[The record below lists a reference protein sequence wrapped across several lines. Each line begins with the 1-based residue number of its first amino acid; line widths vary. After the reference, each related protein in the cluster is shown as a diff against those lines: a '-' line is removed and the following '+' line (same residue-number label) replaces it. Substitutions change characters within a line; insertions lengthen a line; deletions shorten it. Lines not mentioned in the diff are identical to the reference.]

1 MQWSSGDE
9 SWEPEHYLAGCDEI
23 LGELHDRLDEGL
35 SGEVD
40 GTMAPGWLC
49 FDDEDFKSAPGESM
63 DIRATAV
70 ARAPAP
76 RPPRAGAR
84 RMMSM
89 APGGSSSCGDFHSS
103 ERVRQYVVI

>member
-1 MQWSSGDE
+1 M
-9 SWEPEHYLAGCDEI
+9 
-23 LGELHDRLDEGL
+23 HDRLDEGL

-49 FDDEDFKSAPGESM
+49 FDDDDFKSAPGESM

-76 RPPRAGAR
+76 RPPRR
-84 RMMSM
+84 RMIMICGWIVR
-89 APGGSSSCGDFHSS
+89 AATFTYLFTYQNATGSAW
-103 ERVRQYVVI
+103 

>member
-1 MQWSSGDE
+1 M
-9 SWEPEHYLAGCDEI
+9 
-23 LGELHDRLDEGL
+23 HDRLDEGL

-49 FDDEDFKSAPGESM
+49 FDDDDFKSAPGESM

-76 RPPRAGAR
+76 RRRQRRAG
-84 RMMSM
+84 
-89 APGGSSSCGDFHSS
+89 G
-103 ERVRQYVVI
+103 